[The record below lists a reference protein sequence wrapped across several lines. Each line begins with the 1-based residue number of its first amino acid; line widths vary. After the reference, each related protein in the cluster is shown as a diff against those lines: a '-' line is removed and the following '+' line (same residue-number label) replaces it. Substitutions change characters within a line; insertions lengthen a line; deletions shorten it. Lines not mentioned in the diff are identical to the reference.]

1 MPEVKFQNIS
11 EGNEANAII
20 KYDKGFYIQSITQ
33 GQIQQ
38 AGSVDVTA
46 CHGIK
51 IISHSCSGPMFPNTH
66 AREQEEEMD
75 YTKCFSSNQFAQN
88 TAKDVETGDGEQTRI
103 FSENV
108 AGIELDETCSRREIF
123 NSHRCLPS
131 SSQTSLEEKEQK
143 IDATPFL
150 ASLKS
155 GSSRS
160 YEKSGDDFKIDST
173 SFPTSLQPRLSGVQ
187 MSEGHSSYDGNI
199 SLKRQPFVE
208 LTHQNMNG
216 NRTLQQEKLSDDLEL
231 TTCHSSGEI
240 NDDHIIRKRDRRNV
254 YEAADVDVTVCVG
267 SGLSYQKDYPP
278 QELQVAG
285 ETQIFVD
292 DGEVELNV
300 TACHGGIIDGNYLQ
314 MFGMESRKQEEDMEH
329 TKCFST
335 SQFMQTMAT
344 SVDLGSHEQTKI
356 FSEDA
361 GVDLDVTCSPRDI
374 FFQNYSNE
382 EKQDATA
389 FLASLKSSSLKS
401 PEKDIFPK
409 GGKISHSFLEQK
421 SACVQKSESG
431 LVASGNISIEQRP
444 FVEITCNTTL
454 QKYGTQQESTNEN
467 IELTACYNYEV
478 QTKTE
483 KSKRRSIYEP
493 ADVDVTTCFGSG
505 LINSPDSIAL
515 GGRIHETSNH
525 GSNNCTGLNSIEHL
539 GDQNDATILR
549 CHALETR
556 SNNAIDYRSV
566 VTHETQEAHEQ
577 AGQLDLTKCYGGVI
591 LHNKQGTDHA
601 SFPSRSTDALDFTIC
616 HGQDSL
622 FTTPSSSQTH
632 QNNNTDSCKIDTSA
646 FLASL
651 NKSNEAAVL
660 DCNDDMDL
668 TATFTAGSAASSSEK
683 FKSGL
688 HDQTAVDKVS
698 GCTASVDSKHHI
710 IEDDN
715 LEFTACHSHKGIE
728 NNMENS
734 KRKSIYEPADLDI
747 TSCYG
752 SGLRRSSTTQALNDS
767 MNSTLD
773 VAPTN
778 QEAAID
784 LPHDGSVF
792 NKTQDFPVTRQH
804 KPGEFETDL
813 SKCRTRVH
821 NMKIK
826 NYFRSSE
833 VGLMASFCS
842 QPVSSSDQQVTSKSP
857 YKILNMP
864 SRKGSAADE
873 QNNATTLDTMQG
885 HKVVEAL
892 DESRLKLTTCHNYK
906 VCEKNAEFYS
916 QKMESQMEESR
927 LELTTCHKYEV
938 FHNDEDLQSQ
948 KIAQQLEEP
957 RQEVGTCQRYVN
969 TPDDSQN
976 LQNQTIPQY
985 LEVSKSGLQFFGN
998 SELQSNDEEVQGMP
1012 EQLDIGGKEDLQN
1025 LPQYFEESQFSLTHY
1040 SNNKVQSND
1049 EELQGERWSEQL
1061 DVSNHQD
1068 LQSQTMPQILN
1079 ESTEGITPNCD
1090 SEILDGT
1097 KDLPRQMTTHQL
1109 AESGLQLNTTC
1120 PDQEDIDD
1128 EQMTSKY
1135 NNRKLSIIQE
1145 TDSELTNN
1153 QEQNITQ

>member
-11 EGNEANAII
+11 EGNEANATI

-199 SLKRQPFVE
+199 SMKRQPFVE

-240 NDDHIIRKRDRRNV
+240 NDDHIIHKRDRRSV

-431 LVASGNISIEQRP
+431 LVAPGNISIEQRP
-444 FVEITCNTTL
+444 FVEITHNTTL

-525 GSNNCTGLNSIEHL
+525 GSNNCTGFNSIEHL

-601 SFPSRSTDALDFTIC
+601 SFPSRSTDVLDFTIC

-728 NNMENS
+728 NNVENS

-752 SGLRRSSTTQALNDS
+752 PGLRRSSTMQALNDS

-873 QNNATTLDTMQG
+873 QNNATTLDTVQG

-892 DESRLKLTTCHNYK
+892 DESRLKLTTCRNYK

-957 RQEVGTCQRYVN
+957 RQEVGTCQSYVN

-985 LEVSKSGLQFFGN
+985 LEVSKSGLQFSGN

-1049 EELQGERWSEQL
+1049 KELQGQRWSEQL

-1090 SEILDGT
+1090 SEIPDGT

-1145 TDSELTNN
+1145 TDNELTNN

>member
-11 EGNEANAII
+11 EGDEANATI

-51 IISHSCSGPMFPNTH
+51 IISHSYSGSMLPNTH

-108 AGIELDETCSRREIF
+108 AGIELDETCSQQQIF
-123 NSHRCLPS
+123 HSHLCLPS
-131 SSQTSLEEKEQK
+131 SSQISLEEEEEK

-155 GSSRS
+155 GSSIF
-160 YEKSGDDFKIDST
+160 YEKSGDDFKMDST
-173 SFPTSLQPRLSGVQ
+173 SFPASLQPRLSSVQ

-199 SLKRQPFVE
+199 SLKRKPFVE
-208 LTHQNMNG
+208 LTDQTMNG
-216 NRTLQQEKLSDDLEL
+216 NRTLQQLAKCGDDLEL

-240 NDDHIIRKRDRRNV
+240 NDDHIIRKRDRRSI

-267 SGLSYQKDYPP
+267 TGLSYQKDYPP

-300 TACHGGIIDGNYLQ
+300 TACHGGIIDGNHLQ

-335 SQFMQTMAT
+335 SQFIQTMAT
-344 SVDLGSHEQTKI
+344 SVELGGHEQTKI

-361 GVDLDVTCSPRDI
+361 GVDLDVACSQRDI
-374 FFQNYSNE
+374 FVQNYPNE
-382 EKQDATA
+382 EKRDATA

-401 PEKDIFPK
+401 PENDIFQK

-421 SACVQKSESG
+421 SACVQKSEISS
-431 LVASGNISIEQRP
+431 VACGNISIEQRP
-444 FVEITCNTTL
+444 FVEITHDTTL

-467 IELTACYNYEV
+467 IELTTCYNYEV

-493 ADVDVTTCFGSG
+493 ADIDVTTCFGSG

-515 GGRIHETSNH
+515 GGRIHESSNQ
-525 GSNNCTGLNSIEHL
+525 GSNYCTGLNSMEHL
-539 GDQNDATILR
+539 GDQKDATILR
-549 CHALETR
+549 CHASETR
-556 SNNAIDYRSV
+556 SNAIDYRSF

-591 LHNKQGTDHA
+591 LPSKQGTDHA

-616 HGQDSL
+616 HGQDS
-622 FTTPSSSQTH
+622 FTRPSSSQTH
-632 QNNNTDSCKIDTSA
+632 QTA
-646 FLASL
+646 
-651 NKSNEAAVL
+651 

-688 HDQTAVDKVS
+688 HDQTAMDKVS
-698 GCTASVDSKHHI
+698 GYTASVDFKHQI

-728 NNMENS
+728 NNVENS

-752 SGLRRSSTTQALNDS
+752 PGLRRSSTTQALNDS
-767 MNSTLD
+767 INSTLD
-773 VAPTN
+773 VTPTN
-778 QEAAID
+778 QEVAID

-873 QNNATTLDTMQG
+873 QNDNTTLDTMQG
-885 HKVVEAL
+885 DKVVEPL
-892 DESRLKLTTCHNYK
+892 DETRLKLTTCRNYK
-906 VCEKNAEFYS
+906 IWENNEEFYS

-927 LELTTCHKYEV
+927 LELTTCNKYEV
-938 FHNDEDLQSQ
+938 FQNDEDLQSQ
-948 KIAQQLEEP
+948 KVAQQLEEP
-957 RQEVGTCQRYVN
+957 RQEVGTCQSYVN
-969 TPDDSQN
+969 TPDNSQN
-976 LQNQTIPQY
+976 LQNHTIAQY
-985 LEVSKSGLQFFGN
+985 LEVSKSGLKFYGN
-998 SELQSNDEEVQGMP
+998 SELRSNDEEVQGMP

-1025 LPQYFEESQFSLTHY
+1025 QTLPSYFEESQFSLTHY
-1040 SNNKVQSND
+1040 SNNKVQSNG
-1049 EELQGERWSEQL
+1049 EELQGQRWSEQL
-1061 DVSNHQD
+1061 DVGSHQD
-1068 LQSQTMPQILN
+1068 LQSQTLPQILN

-1090 SEILDGT
+1090 SEIPDGT
-1097 KDLPRQMTTHQL
+1097 KDLPREMTTHQL
-1109 AESGLQLNTTC
+1109 AESSLQLSATC
-1120 PDQEDIDD
+1120 PDQQDIDD

-1135 NNRKLSIIQE
+1135 NNRKLSIIRE

>member
-11 EGNEANAII
+11 EGDEANATI

-51 IISHSCSGPMFPNTH
+51 IISHSYSGSMLLNTH

-75 YTKCFSSNQFAQN
+75 YTKCFSSNQFEQN

-108 AGIELDETCSRREIF
+108 AGIELDETCSQQQIF
-123 NSHRCLPS
+123 HSHLCLPS
-131 SSQTSLEEKEQK
+131 SSQISLEEKEQK

-150 ASLKS
+150 ASLKL
-155 GSSRS
+155 GSSRF
-160 YEKSGDDFKIDST
+160 YEKSGDDFKMDST
-173 SFPTSLQPRLSGVQ
+173 SFPASLQPRLSGVQ
-187 MSEGHSSYDGNI
+187 MSEGNSSYDGNI
-199 SLKRQPFVE
+199 SLKRKPFVE
-208 LTHQNMNG
+208 LTDQNMNE
-216 NRTLQQEKLSDDLEL
+216 NRTLQQLAKCGDDLEL

-240 NDDHIIRKRDRRNV
+240 NDDHIIRKRDRRSI

-267 SGLSYQKDYPP
+267 TGLSYQKDYPP

-300 TACHGGIIDGNYLQ
+300 TACHGGIIHDNHLQ

-335 SQFMQTMAT
+335 SQFIQTMAT
-344 SVDLGSHEQTKI
+344 SVELGGHEQTKI

-361 GVDLDVTCSPRDI
+361 GVDLDVTCSQRDI
-374 FFQNYSNE
+374 FVLNYPNE
-382 EKQDATA
+382 EKRDATA

-401 PEKDIFPK
+401 PEKDIFQK

-431 LVASGNISIEQRP
+431 SVACGNISIEQRP
-444 FVEITCNTTL
+444 FVEITHDTTL
-454 QKYGTQQESTNEN
+454 QKYGTLQESTNEN
-467 IELTACYNYEV
+467 IELTTCYNYEV

-483 KSKRRSIYEP
+483 KSNRRSIYEP

-505 LINSPDSIAL
+505 LINSPDSITL
-515 GGRIHETSNH
+515 GGRIHESSNQ
-525 GSNNCTGLNSIEHL
+525 GSNYCTGLNSMEHL
-539 GDQNDATILR
+539 GDQKDATILR
-549 CHALETR
+549 CHASETR
-556 SNNAIDYRSV
+556 SNAIDYRSF
-566 VTHETQEAHEQ
+566 VTHETQEANEQ
-577 AGQLDLTKCYGGVI
+577 AGQLDLTKSGGVI
-591 LHNKQGTDHA
+591 LPNKQGTDHA

-616 HGQDSL
+616 HGQDS
-622 FTTPSSSQTH
+622 FTRPSSSQTH
-632 QNNNTDSCKIDTSA
+632 QTA
-646 FLASL
+646 
-651 NKSNEAAVL
+651 

-688 HDQTAVDKVS
+688 HDQTAMDKVS
-698 GCTASVDSKHHI
+698 GYTASVDSKHHI
-710 IEDDN
+710 LEDDN
-715 LEFTACHSHKGIE
+715 LEFTVCHSHKGIE
-728 NNMENS
+728 NNVENS

-752 SGLRRSSTTQALNDS
+752 PGLRRSSTTQALNDS
-767 MNSTLD
+767 INSTLD

-778 QEAAID
+778 QEVAID

-873 QNNATTLDTMQG
+873 QNDNTTLDTMQG
-885 HKVVEAL
+885 DKVVEPL
-892 DESRLKLTTCHNYK
+892 DETRLKLTTCRNYK
-906 VCEKNAEFYS
+906 IWENNEEFYS

-927 LELTTCHKYEV
+927 LELTTCNKYEV
-938 FHNDEDLQSQ
+938 FQNDEDLQSQ
-948 KIAQQLEEP
+948 KVAQQLEEP
-957 RQEVGTCQRYVN
+957 RQEVGTCQSYVN
-969 TPDDSQN
+969 TPDNSQN
-976 LQNQTIPQY
+976 LQNHTIAQY
-985 LEVSKSGLQFFGN
+985 LEVSKSGLKFYGN

-1025 LPQYFEESQFSLTHY
+1025 QTLPSYFEESQFSLTHY
-1040 SNNKVQSND
+1040 SNNKVQSNG
-1049 EELQGERWSEQL
+1049 EELQGQRWSEQL
-1061 DVSNHQD
+1061 DVGSHQD

-1090 SEILDGT
+1090 SEIPDGT
-1097 KDLPRQMTTHQL
+1097 KDLPREMTTHQL
-1109 AESGLQLNTTC
+1109 AESSLQLNATC
-1120 PDQEDIDD
+1120 PDQQDIDD

>member
-11 EGNEANAII
+11 EGIEANATI
-20 KYDKGFYIQSITQ
+20 KYDKGFYIQSITK

-38 AGSVDVTA
+38 AGSVDVTT

-51 IISHSCSGPMFPNTH
+51 IISHSCSGPTFPNTH

-108 AGIELDETCSRREIF
+108 AGIELDETCSQRDVF
-123 NSHRCLPS
+123 HSHLCLPS

-160 YEKSGDDFKIDST
+160 YEKLGDDFKIDST
-173 SFPTSLQPRLSGVQ
+173 SFPGSLQPRLSGVQ
-187 MSEGHSSYDGNI
+187 TSEGHSSHDGNI
-199 SLKRQPFVE
+199 SLKRQPFGE
-208 LTHQNMNG
+208 LTDQNMNG
-216 NRTLQQEKLSDDLEL
+216 NRTLQQSAKCGDDLEL
-231 TTCHSSGEI
+231 TTCHSSG
-240 NDDHIIRKRDRRNV
+240 DIIRKRDRRSV

-267 SGLSYQKDYPP
+267 SGLSYQNVYCP

-300 TACHGGIIDGNYLQ
+300 TTCHGGIIDGNYLQ

-335 SQFMQTMAT
+335 SQFIQTMAT
-344 SVDLGSHEQTKI
+344 SVELGSHEETKI

-361 GVDLDVTCSPRDI
+361 GVDLDVTCSQRDI
-374 FFQNYSNE
+374 FFQNYPNE
-382 EKQDATA
+382 EKPDATA
-389 FLASLKSSSLKS
+389 FLASLKSSSLKT
-401 PEKDIFPK
+401 PEKDIFQK
-409 GGKISHSFLEQK
+409 GDKISHSFLEQK

-431 LVASGNISIEQRP
+431 SVASGNISIEQRP
-444 FVEITCNTTL
+444 FSEITCDTTL

-467 IELTACYNYEV
+467 IELTTCYNYEV

-483 KSKRRSIYEP
+483 KSNRRSIYES

-515 GGRIHETSNH
+515 AGRIHETSDH
-525 GSNNCTGLNSIEHL
+525 GSNYCTELNSIKHL
-539 GDQNDATILR
+539 GDQKDATVLR

-556 SNNAIDYRSV
+556 SNAIDYRSF
-566 VTHETQEAHEQ
+566 VTRETQEAHEQ

-591 LHNKQGTDHA
+591 LPNKQGTDHV
-601 SFPSRSTDALDFTIC
+601 SFPSRSTNTLDFTNY

-622 FTTPSSSQTH
+622 FTRHSSSQTH
-632 QNNNTDSCKIDTSA
+632 QNNNTDSCKIDSSA

-651 NKSNEAAVL
+651 NKSSGAAVL

-688 HDQTAVDKVS
+688 HDKTAMDKVS
-698 GCTASVDSKHHI
+698 GYAASVDSKHHI

-715 LEFTACHSHKGIE
+715 LELTVCHSHKGIE
-728 NNMENS
+728 NNVENS
-734 KRKSIYEPADLDI
+734 KRKSIYEPADLDL

-752 SGLRRSSTTQALNDS
+752 PGLRRSSTTQALNDS

-833 VGLMASFCS
+833 VGLMTSFCS
-842 QPVSSSDQQVTSKSP
+842 QPVSLSDQQVTSKSP

-873 QNNATTLDTMQG
+873 QNDNTTLDTMQG
-885 HKVVEAL
+885 HKVVEPL

-906 VCEKNAEFYS
+906 ICENNEEFHS

-927 LELTTCHKYEV
+927 LELTTCHKYEL

-957 RQEVGTCQRYVN
+957 RQEVGTCQSFVN
-969 TPDDSQN
+969 TPDNSQN

-985 LEVSKSGLQFFGN
+985 LEVSKSGLKCCGN
-998 SELQSNDEEVQGMP
+998 SELRSNGEEVQGMP
-1012 EQLDIGGKEDLQN
+1012 EKLDIGGKEDLQN
-1025 LPQYFEESQFSLTHY
+1025 QALPQYFEESQFSLTHY

-1049 EELQGERWSEQL
+1049 EELQGQRWSEQL

-1068 LQSQTMPQILN
+1068 LQRQTMPQILN
-1079 ESTEGITPNCD
+1079 ESTEGITPNCH
-1090 SEILDGT
+1090 SEIPDGT

-1109 AESGLQLNTTC
+1109 AESGLHLNATC

-1153 QEQNITQ
+1153 QEQNITR

>member
-11 EGNEANAII
+11 EGNEANATM

-51 IISHSCSGPMFPNTH
+51 IISRSCSGSMLPNTH
-66 AREQEEEMD
+66 GREQEEEMD
-75 YTKCFSSNQFAQN
+75 YTKCFGSNQFAQN
-88 TAKDVETGDGEQTRI
+88 AAKDVETGDGEQTRI

-108 AGIELDETCSRREIF
+108 AGIELDETCSQREIF
-123 NSHRCLPS
+123 RSHLCLPS

-155 GSSRS
+155 GSSRFC
-160 YEKSGDDFKIDST
+160 EKSGDDFKMDST
-173 SFPTSLQPRLSGVQ
+173 SFPSSLQPGLSGIQ

-208 LTHQNMNG
+208 LKHQNMNG

-240 NDDHIIRKRDRRNV
+240 NDDHIIRKRSV

-267 SGLSYQKDYPP
+267 SGLSYQRDYPP

-300 TACHGGIIDGNYLQ
+300 TACHGGIIDGNHLQ

-335 SQFMQTMAT
+335 SQFIQTMAT
-344 SVDLGSHEQTKI
+344 SVELGSHEQTKI

-361 GVDLDVTCSPRDI
+361 GVDLDVTCSQRDI
-374 FFQNYSNE
+374 FFQNYPNE
-382 EKQDATA
+382 EKRDATA

-401 PEKDIFPK
+401 PEKDIFQK
-409 GGKISHSFLEQK
+409 GDKISHSFLEQK

-431 LVASGNISIEQRP
+431 SVASGNISIEQRP
-444 FVEITCNTTL
+444 FVEITHDTTL
-454 QKYGTQQESTNEN
+454 QKNGTQQEFTNEN
-467 IELTACYNYEV
+467 IELTTCYNYEV
-478 QTKTE
+478 QTKEE
-483 KSKRRSIYEP
+483 KSKRRSIYESV
-493 ADVDVTTCFGSG
+493 DVDVTTCFGSG

-515 GGRIHETSNH
+515 GGRIHETSDH
-525 GSNNCTGLNSIEHL
+525 RSNYCTELNSIKHL
-539 GDQNDATILR
+539 GDQKDATILR
-549 CHALETR
+549 CHALETK
-556 SNNAIDYRSV
+556 SNAIDYRSV
-566 VTHETQEAHEQ
+566 VTRETQEAHEQ

-591 LHNKQGTDHA
+591 LPNKQGTDHA
-601 SFPSRSTDALDFTIC
+601 SFPSRSTEALDFTIC
-616 HGQDSL
+616 RGQDS
-622 FTTPSSSQTH
+622 FTRPSSSQTH
-632 QNNNTDSCKIDTSA
+632 QTA
-646 FLASL
+646 
-651 NKSNEAAVL
+651 

-688 HDQTAVDKVS
+688 HDQTAMDKVS
-698 GCTASVDSKHHI
+698 GYTASVDSKHHI

-715 LEFTACHSHKGIE
+715 LEFTVCHSHKGIE
-728 NNMENS
+728 NNVENS

-752 SGLRRSSTTQALNDS
+752 PGLRRSSTTQALNDS
-767 MNSTLD
+767 MNSTLN

-778 QEAAID
+778 QETAIN

-813 SKCRTRVH
+813 SKCHTRAH

-842 QPVSSSDQQVTSKSP
+842 QPVSLSDQQVTSKSP

-864 SRKGSAADE
+864 SRKGSAVDE
-873 QNNATTLDTMQG
+873 QNNNTTLDTMQG
-885 HKVVEAL
+885 HKVVEPL
-892 DESRLKLTTCHNYK
+892 DESRLKLTACRNYK
-906 VCEKNAEFYS
+906 ICENNEEFYG

-938 FHNDEDLQSQ
+938 FHKDEDLQSQ

-957 RQEVGTCQRYVN
+957 RQEVGTCQTYVD
-969 TPDDSQN
+969 TPDNVSQN

-998 SELQSNDEEVQGMP
+998 SELQSNDEEVQGLP

-1025 LPQYFEESQFSLTHY
+1025 LPQYFEESQFSLTQY

-1049 EELQGERWSEQL
+1049 EELQGQRWSEQL
-1061 DVSNHQD
+1061 DVGNHQD

-1090 SEILDGT
+1090 SEIPDGT

-1128 EQMTSKY
+1128 EQMASQY

>member
-51 IISHSCSGPMFPNTH
+51 NISHSCSGPMFSNTH
-66 AREQEEEMD
+66 ARELEEEMD
-75 YTKCFSSNQFAQN
+75 YTKCFSSNRFVQN

-108 AGIELDETCSRREIF
+108 AGIELDETCSLQDVF
-123 NSHRCLPS
+123 HSHLCLPP
-131 SSQTSLEEKEQK
+131 SSQTSLEQEEQK

-155 GSSRS
+155 GSSKF
-160 YEKSGDDFKIDST
+160 YEKSGDDFKMDSS
-173 SFPTSLQPRLSGVQ
+173 SFPSSLQPGLSGVQ
-187 MSEGHSSYDGNI
+187 TSEGRSSYDGNI
-199 SLKRQPFVE
+199 SLRRQPFVE
-208 LTHQNMNG
+208 LTDQNMNG
-216 NRTLQQEKLSDDLEL
+216 NRTLQQAKLSDDLEL

-240 NDDHIIRKRDRRNV
+240 NDNHIIRKGDRRSI
-254 YEAADVDVTVCVG
+254 YEATDVDVTVCVG
-267 SGLSYQKDYPP
+267 SGLSYKKDYPS

-285 ETQIFVD
+285 ETHIFVD

-300 TACHGGIIDGNYLQ
+300 TACHGGIIDGNHLQ

-335 SQFMQTMAT
+335 SQFIQTMAR
-344 SVDLGSHEQTKI
+344 SVELGNHEQTKI

-361 GVDLDVTCSPRDI
+361 GVDLDVTCSQRDI
-374 FFQNYSNE
+374 LFQNYPNE
-382 EKQDATA
+382 EKRDATA
-389 FLASLKSSSLKS
+389 FLASLKSGSLKS
-401 PEKDIFPK
+401 PEKDISQK
-409 GGKISHSFLEQK
+409 GDKISHSFLEQK

-431 LVASGNISIEQRP
+431 SVASGNISIEQRP
-444 FVEITCNTTL
+444 FVEITHNTTL

-467 IELTACYNYEV
+467 IELTTCYNYEV

-483 KSKRRSIYEP
+483 KSKRRSIYES
-493 ADVDVTTCFGSG
+493 ADIDVTTCFGSG

-515 GGRIHETSNH
+515 GGRIHETSNQ
-525 GSNNCTGLNSIEHL
+525 GSNYCTGLNSIEHL
-539 GDQNDATILR
+539 GDQKDATILR
-549 CHALETR
+549 CHASETR
-556 SNNAIDYRSV
+556 SNAIDYRSF
-566 VTHETQEAHEQ
+566 VTHETQKAHEQ

-591 LHNKQGTDHA
+591 LPNKQGTDHA
-601 SFPSRSTDALDFTIC
+601 SFPSRSTDTLDFTIC
-616 HGQDSL
+616 HGQDS
-622 FTTPSSSQTH
+622 FTRPSSSQTH
-632 QNNNTDSCKIDTSA
+632 QT
-646 FLASL
+646 
-651 NKSNEAAVL
+651 AA
-660 DCNDDMDL
+660 CNDDMDL

-683 FKSGL
+683 FNSGL
-688 HDQTAVDKVS
+688 HDQTAMDKVS
-698 GCTASVDSKHHI
+698 GYTASVDSKHHI
-710 IEDDN
+710 IEDDD

-728 NNMENS
+728 NNVENS

-752 SGLRRSSTTQALNDS
+752 PGLRRSSTTQALNDS

-784 LPHDGSVF
+784 LLHDGSVF
-792 NKTQDFPVTRQH
+792 NKTRDFPVTRQH
-804 KPGEFETDL
+804 KPGEFEKDL
-813 SKCRTRVH
+813 SKCHTRVH

-842 QPVSSSDQQVTSKSP
+842 QQGSSSDQQVTSKSP

-873 QNNATTLDTMQG
+873 QNNNTTLDTMQG
-885 HKVVEAL
+885 HKVVEPL
-892 DESRLKLTTCHNYK
+892 DETRLKLTTCRNYK
-906 VCEKNAEFYS
+906 ICENNEEFYS

-938 FHNDEDLQSQ
+938 FHTDEDLQSQ

-957 RQEVGTCQRYVN
+957 RQEVGTCQSYVN
-969 TPDDSQN
+969 TPDNIQN
-976 LQNQTIPQY
+976 LQNQTIAQY
-985 LEVSKSGLQFFGN
+985 LEVSKSALNSCGN
-998 SELQSNDEEVQGMP
+998 RELRSNDEEVKVMP

-1025 LPQYFEESQFSLTHY
+1025 LPQCFEESQFSLAHY

-1049 EELQGERWSEQL
+1049 EELQGQRWSEQL
-1061 DVSNHQD
+1061 EISNHQD

-1079 ESTEGITPNCD
+1079 ESTEGTTPNCE
-1090 SEILDGT
+1090 SEIPDGS
-1097 KDLPRQMTTHQL
+1097 KDLPRQMTTYQL
-1109 AESGLQLNTTC
+1109 AESSLQLNTTC

>member
-51 IISHSCSGPMFPNTH
+51 NISHSCSGPMFSNTH
-66 AREQEEEMD
+66 ARELEEEMD
-75 YTKCFSSNQFAQN
+75 FTKCFSSNRFVQN

-108 AGIELDETCSRREIF
+108 AGIELDETCSLQDVF
-123 NSHRCLPS
+123 HSHLCLPP
-131 SSQTSLEEKEQK
+131 SSQTSLEQEEQK

-155 GSSRS
+155 GSSKF
-160 YEKSGDDFKIDST
+160 YEKSGDDFKMDST
-173 SFPTSLQPRLSGVQ
+173 SFPSSLQPGLSGVQ
-187 MSEGHSSYDGNI
+187 TSEGRSSYDGNI
-199 SLKRQPFVE
+199 SLRRQPFVE
-208 LTHQNMNG
+208 LTDQNMNG
-216 NRTLQQEKLSDDLEL
+216 NRTLQQAKLSDDLEL

-240 NDDHIIRKRDRRNV
+240 NDNHIIRKGDRRSI
-254 YEAADVDVTVCVG
+254 YEATDVDVTVCVG
-267 SGLSYQKDYPP
+267 SGLSYIKDYPS

-285 ETQIFVD
+285 ESHIFVD

-300 TACHGGIIDGNYLQ
+300 TACHGGIIDGNHLQ
-314 MFGMESRKQEEDMEH
+314 MFEMESRKQEEDMEH

-335 SQFMQTMAT
+335 SQFIQTMAR
-344 SVDLGSHEQTKI
+344 SVELGSHEQTKI

-361 GVDLDVTCSPRDI
+361 GVDLDVTCSQRDI
-374 FFQNYSNE
+374 LFQNYPNE
-382 EKQDATA
+382 EKRDATA
-389 FLASLKSSSLKS
+389 FLASLKSGSLKS
-401 PEKDIFPK
+401 PEKDISQK
-409 GGKISHSFLEQK
+409 GDKISHSFLEQK

-431 LVASGNISIEQRP
+431 SVASGNISIEQRP
-444 FVEITCNTTL
+444 FVEITHNTTL

-467 IELTACYNYEV
+467 IELTTCYNYEV

-483 KSKRRSIYEP
+483 KSKRRSIYES
-493 ADVDVTTCFGSG
+493 ADIDVTTCFGSG

-515 GGRIHETSNH
+515 GGRIHETSNQ
-525 GSNNCTGLNSIEHL
+525 GSNYCTGLNSIEHL
-539 GDQNDATILR
+539 GDQKDATILR
-549 CHALETR
+549 CHASETR
-556 SNNAIDYRSV
+556 SNAIDYRSF
-566 VTHETQEAHEQ
+566 VTRETQEAHEQ

-591 LHNKQGTDHA
+591 LPNKQGTDHA
-601 SFPSRSTDALDFTIC
+601 SFPSRSTDTLDFTIC
-616 HGQDSL
+616 HGQDS
-622 FTTPSSSQTH
+622 FTRPSSSQTH
-632 QNNNTDSCKIDTSA
+632 QT
-646 FLASL
+646 
-651 NKSNEAAVL
+651 AA
-660 DCNDDMDL
+660 CNDDMDL

-683 FKSGL
+683 FNSGL
-688 HDQTAVDKVS
+688 HDQTAMDKVS
-698 GCTASVDSKHHI
+698 GYTASVDSKHHI
-710 IEDDN
+710 IEDDD

-728 NNMENS
+728 NNVENS

-752 SGLRRSSTTQALNDS
+752 PGLRRSSTTQALNDS

-792 NKTQDFPVTRQH
+792 NKTRDFPVTRQH
-804 KPGEFETDL
+804 KPGEFEKDL
-813 SKCRTRVH
+813 SKCHTRVH

-842 QPVSSSDQQVTSKSP
+842 QPGSSSDQQVTSKSP

-864 SRKGSAADE
+864 SRKGSAADK
-873 QNNATTLDTMQG
+873 QNNNTTLDTMQG
-885 HKVVEAL
+885 HKVVEPL
-892 DESRLKLTTCHNYK
+892 DETRLKLTTCRNYK
-906 VCEKNAEFYS
+906 ICENNEEFYS

-938 FHNDEDLQSQ
+938 FHTDEDLQSQ

-957 RQEVGTCQRYVN
+957 RQEVGTCQSYVN
-969 TPDDSQN
+969 TPDNSQN
-976 LQNQTIPQY
+976 LQNQTIAQY
-985 LEVSKSGLQFFGN
+985 LEVSKSALNSCGN
-998 SELQSNDEEVQGMP
+998 CELRSNDEEVKVMP

-1025 LPQYFEESQFSLTHY
+1025 LPQCFEESQFSLAHY

-1049 EELQGERWSEQL
+1049 EELQGQRWSEQL
-1061 DVSNHQD
+1061 EISNHQD

-1079 ESTEGITPNCD
+1079 ESTEGTTPNCE
-1090 SEILDGT
+1090 SEIPDGS
-1097 KDLPRQMTTHQL
+1097 KDLPRQMTTYQL
-1109 AESGLQLNTTC
+1109 AESSLQLNTTC